1 MCSSSADRGVTFT
14 FDDGPG
20 KYTAKLL
27 DVLKE
32 LGIRATFFVC
42 GNAALRSPDLV
53 KRMVAEGHEVGS
65 HTFSHQNLTH
75 LMVRIRPYILKM
87 NLKHMSYSPSNHLA
101 NLFLNF
107 YTPIIVRCQ
116 VI

>member
-1 MCSSSADRGVTFT
+1 MHADVDSHACSQSADRGVTFT

-20 KYTAKLL
+20 KYTAELL
-27 DVLKE
+27 DVLRE

-75 LMVRIRPYILKM
+75 LMVRIRMICPYVLSY
-87 NLKHMSYSPSNHLA
+87 NLKALVLLA
-101 NLFLNF
+101 TSWLF
-107 YTPIIVRCQ
+107 
-116 VI
+116 